1 MEFEIPKFHRKNPP
15 GSRLTRAPNRGTQQG
30 FSRFYRLSWKSEHVE
45 KEANAIIFK
54 QKIAYL
60 KLCIWTLESQT
71 FIEKIPREVGQPEPL
86 TWVLNKVSV
95 DFTD

>member
-45 KEANAIIFK
+45 KEANAFFFK
-54 QKIAYL
+54 QKIADL
-60 KLCIWTLESQT
+60 KFYIWTLKSQIFVKT
-71 FIEKIPREVGQPEPL
+71 FPREVG
-86 TWVLNKVSV
+86 
-95 DFTD
+95 